1 MGSGAVNNFH
11 VVVKQRTKFDGRIA
25 NEFLEW
31 DFKFRTSLSV
41 YNTTI
46 FIFLLFFISL
56 ISLIADG
63 PHHYHPA

>member
-31 DFKFRTSLSV
+31 DSKFRTSLSV

-46 FIFLLFFISL
+46 FNFLFYFVFL
-56 ISLIADG
+56 
-63 PHHYHPA
+63 